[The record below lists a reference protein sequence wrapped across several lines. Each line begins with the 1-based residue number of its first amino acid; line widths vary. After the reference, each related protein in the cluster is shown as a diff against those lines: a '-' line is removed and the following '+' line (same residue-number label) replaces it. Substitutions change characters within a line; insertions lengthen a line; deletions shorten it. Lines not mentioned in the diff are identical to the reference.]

1 MLVILIIKSQQPF
14 KTFQMKKTILAA
26 VLMAVITFHAAAQKV
41 FTKNGNISFFSTAP
55 MENITA
61 DNNQVMSVLNT
72 QTGDLQ
78 FSVLIKGFHFK
89 KSLMEE
95 HFNENY
101 MESDKFPKSTFK
113 GLITDVSKIS
123 FTKDGSYNV
132 AVSGDLTIHGVTKKV
147 TTPGTITVKSGNITA
162 SSKFNIRLADYNIS
176 IPGLVKDKI
185 AETIEITV
193 SCGYDQKM

>member
-1 MLVILIIKSQQPF
+1 
-14 KTFQMKKTILAA
+14 MKKTILAA
-26 VLMAVITFHAAAQKV
+26 VLLAGISIQAAAQKV

-78 FSVLIKGFHFK
+78 FSVIIKGFHFK

-113 GLITDVSKIS
+113 GVITDISKIS
-123 FTKDGSYNV
+123 FTKDGNYNV

-147 TTPGTITVKSGNITA
+147 TTPGTITIKAGNITA
-162 SSKFNIRLADYNIS
+162 TSKFNIKLADYNIN